1 MIMQD
6 SNKKR
11 SDEAIYDI
19 FIKELKKTRLK
30 DDDYIL
36 INLLYYSKDV
46 ANYERRFMF
55 YEFKDKKGANFKAL
69 VYDKLD
75 SSLNGAPIR
84 ATKKEFRIEDQEDMY
99 GAILS
104 HAVET
109 EDKEMNVTV
118 SSTRRSPYV
127 DDIN

>member
-1 MIMQD
+1 M
-6 SNKKR
+6 
-11 SDEAIYDI
+11 
-19 FIKELKKTRLK
+19 KKTRLK

-46 ANYERRFMF
+46 ANKYERRFMF
-55 YEFKDKKGANFKAL
+55 YEFKDKKGATFKAL

-75 SSLNGAPIR
+75 SSLNGSPIR
-84 ATKKEFRIEDQEDMY
+84 ATKREFCIEDQEDMY

-118 SSTRRSPYV
+118 SSTRRSPYG
-127 DDIN
+127 DDIILE